1 MNFRKINM
9 DVWDRRECFEHF
21 STVAKST
28 YSIPVDVE
36 EMLRRP
42 ELFLKK

>member
-28 YSIPVDVE
+28 YSITVDV
-36 EMLRRP
+36 
-42 ELFLKK
+42 